1 MSLPASLLVGLVLS
15 SLIGFAA
22 YLRGSL
28 APSGAVGAILTGTLI
43 FGFGGFIP
51 GLLLVAFFVSSS
63 ILSHYKAR
71 AKEQF
76 SEKFQKGSQ
85 RDFGQA
91 IANGGCAALVAL
103 AYSAARLLQENAHLE
118 IILFAAFIGAIAAVT
133 ADTWATELGVL
144 SPTPPRLITTGR
156 VVPAGTSGGISPLG
170 TVTALL
176 GGAFIGAV
184 VMLGAWIASLFH
196 QVPLPFT
203 ALDPILGKAT
213 PIILMASISGLGGAL
228 FDSLLG
234 ATLQGVYF
242 CEYDE
247 VQTEK
252 KIHTCGRATRLVRGW
267 HWLDNDVVNFA
278 ASVFGSLVAALLANF
293 IL

>member
-28 APSGAVGAILTGTLI
+28 TPSGVVGAILTGTVI

-63 ILSHYKAR
+63 WLSYYKAR

-91 IANGGCAALVAL
+91 IANGGWAALVAL
-103 AYSAARLLQENAHLE
+103 AYSAARLLQENAHVE
-118 IILFAAFIGAIAAVT
+118 IILFAAFVGAIAAVT

-144 SPTPPRLITTGR
+144 SPTPPRLITSGR
-156 VVPAGTSGGISPLG
+156 VVPAGTSGGISLLG

-184 VMLGAWIASLFH
+184 VILGAWIASLFH
-196 QVPLPFT
+196 QVSLPFN
-203 ALDPILGKAT
+203 ALDPILGKAA
-213 PIILMASISGLGGAL
+213 PIILIASGSGLGGAL

-234 ATLQGVYF
+234 ATVQGVYF

-267 HWLDNDVVNFA
+267 RWLDNDIVNFT
-278 ASVFGSLVAALLANF
+278 ASVFGSLIATLLANF
-293 IL
+293 VL